1 MWDLWDLLFFLLLL
15 YIFFT
20 LIMNGLLILY
30 YIISIKWTS
39 PTSSCKVPQAPQVLV
54 RSHFLKNELT
64 HTIFLVR
71 SHKYVVALVINVR
84 KKNINCLTSI
94 VSLKTNWHTQFLYIF
109 LLWPPC
115 CFFVSVLL
123 IFDPPGKKS
132 RTRVRVPP
140 YKKTRFMN
148 NFTSL
153 FLWVK

>member
-20 LIMNGLLILY
+20 LIMKGLLILY

-94 VSLKTNWHTQFLYIF
+94 VSLKTNWHTHNFYTSSCYDHHVAFLFQFYWF
-109 LLWPPC
+109 LI
-115 CFFVSVLL
+115 LL
-123 IFDPPGKKS
+123 GKKAEHE
-132 RTRVRVPP
+132 
-140 YKKTRFMN
+140 
-148 NFTSL
+148 
-153 FLWVK
+153 